1 MAYRVQIKES
11 ALKAL
16 KRLPRPIHVRAWEA
30 ISDLADDP
38 RPRGCRKLAGEE
50 DLWRIRIGNYRVVY
64 QVLDAVLIVLV
75 VRIAHRR
82 EVYR

>member
-1 MAYRVQIKES
+1 VAHRVQIKES

-16 KRLPRPIHVRAWEA
+16 KRLPAPVRARAWEA

-38 RPRGCRKLAGEE
+38 RPQGCRKLAGED
-50 DLWRIRIGNYRVVY
+50 DLWRIRIGDYRVVY
-64 QVLDAVLIVLV
+64 QVLDAVLTVLV